1 MFRTLLTAAAVSA
14 LLVGGAQA
22 QTAPRAKSGL
32 KALFAG
38 KSAAPA
44 APAAVPVSPEAV
56 AVGLRDKAL
65 RDHLAWDITEDLTT
79 TIGPRLVGSPAM
91 EKAKDWGVAQFKALG
106 FTNIKVD
113 EFAKTSWTR
122 GEESAWLMAPYA
134 MNLNPVGLGRT
145 VSTPAEGVEAE
156 VALFKTY
163 AEMIAAPEGALK
175 GKIVVITQPMV
186 MAQDGAG
193 YGVAGISRRAGPVEA
208 AKRGAV
214 AMLIRSIST
223 SDSSVPH
230 TGSTANGE
238 GVVTIPAAAIGVPE
252 AEQLERLAAKGPL
265 RIKLKLQSSFDAK
278 DVAWNISGDV
288 QGSEKPDE
296 VIVIGGHLDSWDVGT
311 GALDDA
317 TGIAIT
323 TAAAKL
329 IGDLPRHP
337 KRTIRVVMWGSEES
351 GGSSDAY
358 LAANKDALSKIVLA
372 GESDTGADRIYSLQ
386 VPAGALEHP
395 VIKTATRVLMPLK
408 IYLDRA
414 PAAHGG
420 ADIGAIE
427 EAGVPVINLNQD
439 ASRYFDYHHTADDT
453 LNKVDP
459 IQLAQNVAAWTS
471 FLYLVADSDI
481 DFRALKPATAAASH

>member
-1 MFRTLLTAAAVSA
+1 MFRKFLTAAVAVSA
-14 LLVGGAQA
+14 LLAGSAHAQDA
-22 QTAPRAKSGL
+22 ATA
-32 KALFAG
+32 
-38 KSAAPA
+38 
-44 APAAVPVSPEAV
+44 EA
-56 AVGLRDKAL
+56 LRDKAL
-65 RDHLAWDITEDLTT
+65 RDYLAWDITEDLTT
-79 TIGPRLVGSPAM
+79 NIGPRLVGSPAM
-91 EKAKDWGVAQFKALG
+91 EKARDWGVAKFKALG

-145 VSTPAEGVEAE
+145 VSTPPGGVEAE

-175 GKIVVITQPMV
+175 GKIVVVTQPMV
-186 MAQDGAG
+186 RAQDGAG

-252 AEQLERLAAKGPL
+252 AEQLERLAAGGKPL
-265 RIKLKLQSSFDAK
+265 RIKLNLQSSFDPK
-278 DVAWNISGDV
+278 DVAWNISGDIK
-288 QGSEKPDE
+288 GSEKPDE

-329 IGDLPRHP
+329 IGDLPKHP

-358 LAANKDALSKIVLA
+358 LAANKDGLSKIVLA

-386 VPAGALEHP
+386 VPAGALDHP

-453 LNKVDP
+453 LNKVRPDE
-459 IQLAQNVAAWTS
+459 LAQNVAAWAS

-481 DFRALKPATAAASH
+481 DFRALKPATAKPASH